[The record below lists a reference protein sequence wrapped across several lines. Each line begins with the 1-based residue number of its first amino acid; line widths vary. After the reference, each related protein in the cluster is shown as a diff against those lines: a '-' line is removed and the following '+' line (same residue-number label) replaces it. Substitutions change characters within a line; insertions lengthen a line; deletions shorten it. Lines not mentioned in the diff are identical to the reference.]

1 MTTKREKMAE
11 FEPGYYVNVT
21 GRHVQVTEGMKQH
34 AINKLSKLDRLGARI
49 IDVNVTMDIQKLEH
63 RVDIIVKYGHT
74 VVKSHAASSDMYVS
88 IDKAVEKLQN
98 QISRYKNKI
107 QDHHAKGHP
116 VVEMPMKVYGIPLD
130 EVAEINDEIETES
143 HKRYELHTIQKV
155 ESQPLKILTD
165 EEAIMKME
173 LSHAPVMVYRDEKD
187 RRLKV
192 IWRLENGNYGVIEP
206 EQC

>member
-116 VVEMPMKVYGIPLD
+116 VVDMPMKVYGIPLD

>member
-1 MTTKREKMAE
+1 
-11 FEPGYYVNVT
+11 
-21 GRHVQVTEGMKQH
+21 
-34 AINKLSKLDRLGARI
+34 
-49 IDVNVTMDIQKLEH
+49 
-63 RVDIIVKYGHT
+63 
-74 VVKSHAASSDMYVS
+74 
-88 IDKAVEKLQN
+88 
-98 QISRYKNKI
+98 
-107 QDHHAKGHP
+107 
-116 VVEMPMKVYGIPLD
+116 MKVYGIPLD

-143 HKRYELHTIQKV
+143 HTRYELHTIQKV